1 VTLFVSVL
9 YNTVQEKFELVVFD
23 VTRAYY
29 SYNGTDIELAHTDN
43 ADNSSTII
51 YCTNIVAAQKVGT
64 EPTFLV
70 DSGRVVARSVVAR
83 SVVAHY
89 SEGEQTNN
97 EASGDYWTVIRRTL
111 EEPPSVSV
119 KNAG

>member
-1 VTLFVSVL
+1 MTLFVSVL
-9 YNTVQEKFELVVFD
+9 YYTVQEKFELVVFD

-43 ADNSSTII
+43 ANNSSTII

-70 DSGRVVARSVVAR
+70 DSGRVVAR